1 VFFLVRIDQIHP
13 KRSRLERAEEER
25 VRKGILIAAIVLLGF
40 GFSIV
45 GEECPAESVIEK
57 MTTTMKSF
65 QEVAPLDF
73 STIHSSGALMKKD
86 GSKISVCLSN
96 GEGFTIQQLAND
108 FVLPLKSKKEFI
120 AQIVFSMG
128 REKKITAGEYSPQ
141 AGYGKPFWVFAEV
154 KVAVGEKGTVVSLG
168 IREGTA
174 RIIEITADRIC
185 GTFDLRSKT
194 GSALKSE
201 IKGTF
206 NVPLAVSKW

>member
-1 VFFLVRIDQIHP
+1 M
-13 KRSRLERAEEER
+13 K
-25 VRKGILIAAIVLLGF
+25 KGLAIAALVLLGI
-40 GFSIV
+40 GSLATGV
-45 GEECPAESVIEK
+45 ECPGENVIEK
-57 MTTTMKSF
+57 MASTMKSF

-96 GEGFTIQQLAND
+96 GKGFTVQQLAND

-128 REKKITAGEYSPQ
+128 GGKKITTGEYSPQ

-168 IREGTA
+168 ISEGTA
-174 RIIEITADRIC
+174 RIIKLTEDRLC

-194 GSALKSE
+194 GSALISE
-201 IKGTF
+201 IRGTF
-206 NVPLAVSKW
+206 NVPYEVSRW